1 MLALNNQTKTG
12 VKSDLIEK
20 IADGI
25 VLGVNLNRFII
36 FIQFWLIFNYDDKK

>member
-12 VKSDLIEK
+12 VKKDLIEK

-25 VLGVNLNRFII
+25 VLGVNFYGFLI
-36 FIQFWLIFNYDDKK
+36 FIFCSWKWKKMKN